1 MDDLTYTL
9 LNLCHRNRDGSHTTQ
24 ADRRRTLTLISR
36 QLKDAGFRRMTVSS
50 LKSKHV
56 DSLLNRWRAE
66 QLSAGT
72 IKNRMAALRWWAE
85 KIGRAGIIPANN
97 DHLAIPRREL
107 VTNENKAQH
116 LGNNLERVTDPH
128 LRVSLELQ
136 QQFRLRREECIKFQP
151 RHADR
156 GDHIELKGS
165 WGKGGRARVV
175 PITTAEQRV
184 VLDAAHKLVGGG
196 SLIPAQKTYIQQ
208 RNIYDGECKSA
219 GLSNMHGLR
228 HLYAQTR
235 YEALTGWNAPTAG
248 GPVAVVLTVAQ
259 HMLDA
264 NARQTISRELGH
276 ERPQITAIYLG
287 R

>member
-9 LNLCHRNRDGSHTTQ
+9 LSLCNRNRDGGHTTQ

-36 QLKDAGFRRMTVSS
+36 QLNDAGFRRMTARS

-56 DSLLNRWRAE
+56 DALLNRWRAE
-66 QLSAGT
+66 ELSAGT
-72 IKNRMAALRWWAE
+72 IKNRMAVLRWWAE
-85 KIGRAGIIPANN
+85 KIGRAGGIPANN
-97 DHLAIPRREL
+97 DQLAIPKRAL
-107 VTNENKAQH
+107 VTNENKARH
-116 LGNNLERVTDPH
+116 LGDNLERVTDPH
-128 LRVSLELQ
+128 VRMSLELQ
-136 QQFRLRREECIKFQP
+136 RQFGLRREECIKFQP
-151 RHADR
+151 RYADQ
-156 GDHIELKGS
+156 GDHVELKGS
-165 WGKGGRARVV
+165 WAKGGRARAV
-175 PITTAEQRV
+175 PITTAEQRA
-184 VLDAAHKLVGGG
+184 VLDAAHQLVGAG
-196 SLIPAQKTYIQQ
+196 SLIPAHKTYIQQ

-235 YEALTGWNAPTAG
+235 FEVLTGWKAPTAG
-248 GPVAVVLTVAQ
+248 GPVAAVLTGPQ

-264 NARQTISRELGH
+264 NARQIISRELGH